1 MRKWKPYDLRLLP
14 TISCYVLNWVS
25 LITKLCFF
33 LAYMLYM
40 LIHMNKVTPRLVSI
54 MECKLWG
61 KKEAFV
67 EFEVGLGMYT
77 SYRGK

>member
-1 MRKWKPYDLRLLP
+1 
-14 TISCYVLNWVS
+14 
-25 LITKLCFF
+25 
-33 LAYMLYM
+33 MLYM

-77 SYRGK
+77 SNRGK